1 MTGCSPDQHLASSDL
16 THAIIGTFYRTYN
29 ELGPG
34 FPEFI
39 ARRALAIALRDRGLE
54 VLEELLLPVHF
65 RGHEIGRFRADLLVA
80 RTVIVEVKVS
90 PEIERYQLAQVL
102 HYLKA
107 SDLEVGL
114 LVNFGRTPQFK
125 RVIYRVARRR
135 APIDQSTGE
144 PVEFQVEAETGDEP
158 RP

>member
-1 MTGCSPDQHLASSDL
+1 MEDGSPAQRLASGSL
-16 THAIIGTFYRTYN
+16 TQAIIGAFYGTYN

-39 ARRALAIALRDRGLE
+39 ARRALSITLRDLGLE
-54 VLEELLLPVHF
+54 VLEEFLLPVRF
-65 RGHEIGRFRADLLVA
+65 RGQEIGRFRADLLVA
-80 RTVIVEVKVS
+80 GTVIVEVKVS
-90 PEIERYQLAQVL
+90 PEIERYHLAQVL

-125 RVIYRVARRR
+125 RVIHRVSCTEKN
-135 APIDQSTGE
+135 PG
-144 PVEFQVEAETGDEP
+144 
-158 RP
+158 